1 MKIENTTNV
10 QMLYKGVADN
20 SANYTKTKEAERQK
34 AALETN
40 QTVTSFIDTKGNNF
54 DTKI

>member
-20 SANYTKTKEAERQK
+20 SDKYVKGKEAERQK

-40 QTVTSFIDTKGNNF
+40 QTVSSFIDTKGNNF